1 MPIYEYRCRKCGER
15 FEKFVRSLAAQQSVE
30 CPRCGSQEVEKA
42 VSLFGVGGG
51 SRPSSSGS
59 CSTGSL

>member
-15 FEKFVRSLAAQQSVE
+15 FEKFVRSFSAQQTLE

-42 VSLFGVGGG
+42 VSLFGVGSS
-51 SRPSSSGS
+51 SRSSSSGS
-59 CSTGSL
+59 CSPGSV